1 MLEVKRD
8 EIVTMRMDGEYANK
22 LSSAINNAMKGFA
35 SLSEHGAAYQM
46 LVNSG
51 TIDTLL
57 ALKMVVDK

>member
-8 EIVTMRMDGEYANK
+8 ETVTIRMDGNDANK
-22 LSSAINNAMKGFA
+22 LSNAINNAMKGFA
-35 SLSEHGAAYQM
+35 ALSETGAAYQM